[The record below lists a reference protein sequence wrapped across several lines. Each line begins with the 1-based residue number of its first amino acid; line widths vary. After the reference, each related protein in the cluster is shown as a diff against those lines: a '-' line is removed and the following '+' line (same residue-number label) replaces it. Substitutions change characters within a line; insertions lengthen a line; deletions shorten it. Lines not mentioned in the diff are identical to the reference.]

1 MKKSEQDILTAFLGK
16 TLNMPTEKVATLF
29 KKNGEEEDL
38 TAESL
43 TTLLSEDAAR
53 VKAFKDENETHFLNG
68 QKKATKELGTNRDKE
83 IKEKFGITSDKIGLE
98 LIEEVLTAK
107 TGAATL
113 DVEKVKV
120 HPEYLKMEKE
130 LAAKI
135 AETETAWK
143 TKFDSRE
150 QELAEEKT
158 FSNISTKA
166 DTILA
171 SLKPIL
177 SKDPEKAKNQ
187 KQLLVNEL
195 KGFKYQDNNGELTIL
210 KPDGKRLED
219 IHGKPIGFDSLIKEI
234 SSKYWDFE
242 SGESRSGTGATNDP
256 PGAGGNQGG
265 ATKWNGSI
273 PKNDDEFSKEM
284 LKLSGSENSEKR
296 IQLLDA
302 YEASQKTV

>member
-1 MKKSEQDILTAFLGK
+1 MKKPEQDILTAFLGK

-29 KKNGEEEDL
+29 KKNGEEDEL
-38 TAESL
+38 TAEALS
-43 TTLLSEDAAR
+43 TLLTEDASR
-53 VKAFKDENETHFLNG
+53 VKAFKEENDTYFLNG
-68 QKKATKELGTNRDKE
+68 QKKATKEFGINRDKE
-83 IKEKFGITSDKIGLE
+83 IKEKFAITSEKIGLE

-120 HPEYLKMEKE
+120 HPEFLKMEKE

-135 AETETAWK
+135 AETETTWK
-143 TKFDSRE
+143 SKFDLRE
-150 QELAEEKT
+150 QELVEEKT

-166 DTILA
+166 DTLLA
-171 SLKPIL
+171 ELKPIL

-187 KQLLVNEL
+187 KQLLINEL

-210 KPDGKRLED
+210 KSDGKRLED
-219 IHGKPIGFDSLIKEI
+219 IHGKPVGFDSLIKEI

-242 SGESRSGTGATNDP
+242 TATSRSGTGATNDTDT
-256 PGAGGNQGG
+256 GKGDNG
-265 ATKWNGSI
+265 ATKWSGTT

-284 LKLSGSENSEKR
+284 LKLSGSENADKR